1 MENHNLNYEEKLI
14 DYLINKNLLVRQEIK
29 IAKKIINSFQKQKSL
44 SCGLNYD
51 KIFVDG
57 GKQDPNWELIIQANR
72 DWAKYQAIFGAYVID
87 LMEKYLCTERTTR
100 DIKKELGKNFFP
112 IVNEIVMAIEKLT
125 RKKSNDWEL
134 MLLEINKS
142 VRKYGFRKTAK
153 KLNINFRT
161 LKNIIDG
168 KKTISVESFEKIMKK
183 ILSFFKID
191 TIQRQ

>member
-29 IAKKIINSFQKQKSL
+29 TAKKIINAFQKQKSL
-44 SCGLNYD
+44 SCGLDYD
-51 KIFVDG
+51 KVFVDG

-72 DWAKYQAIFGAYVID
+72 NWTKYQAIFGAYVID
-87 LMEKYLCTERTTR
+87 LMEKYLCTERTTK

-168 KKTISVESFEKIMKK
+168 KKTISVESYEKIMKK
-183 ILSFFKID
+183 ILSFFRID
-191 TIQRQ
+191 TIQR

>member
-29 IAKKIINSFQKQKSL
+29 TAKKIINAFQKQKSL
-44 SCGLNYD
+44 SCGLDYD
-51 KIFVDG
+51 KVFVDG

-72 DWAKYQAIFGAYVID
+72 KWTKYQAIFGAYVID
-87 LMEKYLCTERTTR
+87 LMEKYLCTERTTK

-168 KKTISVESFEKIMKK
+168 KKTISVESYEKIMKK
-183 ILSFFKID
+183 ILSFFRID
-191 TIQRQ
+191 TIQR

>member
-29 IAKKIINSFQKQKSL
+29 TAKKIINAFQKQKSL
-44 SCGLNYD
+44 SCGLDYD
-51 KIFVDG
+51 KVFVDG
-57 GKQDPNWELIIQANR
+57 GKKQDPNWELIIQANR
-72 DWAKYQAIFGAYVID
+72 NWTKYQAIFGAYVIE
-87 LMEKYLCTERTTR
+87 LMEKYLCTERTTK

-142 VRKYGFRKTAK
+142 VRKYGFMR
-153 KLNINFRT
+153 
-161 LKNIIDG
+161 G
-168 KKTISVESFEKIMKK
+168 SVTG
-183 ILSFFKID
+183 ILHAGGNN
-191 TIQRQ
+191 R

>member
-1 MENHNLNYEEKLI
+1 MENHNSNYEEKLI

-29 IAKKIINSFQKQKSL
+29 TAKKIINAFQKQKSL
-44 SCGLNYD
+44 SCGLDYD
-51 KIFVDG
+51 KVFVDG

-72 DWAKYQAIFGAYVID
+72 NWTKYQAIFGAYVID
-87 LMEKYLCTERTTR
+87 LMEKYLCTERTTK

-168 KKTISVESFEKIMKK
+168 KKTISVESYEKIMKK
-183 ILSFFKID
+183 ILSFFRID
-191 TIQRQ
+191 TIQR

>member
-29 IAKKIINSFQKQKSL
+29 TAKKIINAFQKQKSL
-44 SCGLNYD
+44 SCGLDYD
-51 KIFVDG
+51 KVFVDG

-72 DWAKYQAIFGAYVID
+72 NWIKYQAIFGAYVID
-87 LMEKYLCTERTTR
+87 LMEKYLCTERTTK

-168 KKTISVESFEKIMKK
+168 KKTISVESYEKIMKK
-183 ILSFFKID
+183 ILSFFRID
-191 TIQRQ
+191 TIQR

>member
-29 IAKKIINSFQKQKSL
+29 TAKKIINAFQKQKSL
-44 SCGLNYD
+44 SCGLDYD
-51 KIFVDG
+51 KVFVDG

-72 DWAKYQAIFGAYVID
+72 NWTKYQAIFGSYVID
-87 LMEKYLCTERTTR
+87 LMEKYLCTERTTK

-168 KKTISVESFEKIMKK
+168 KKTISVESYEKIMKK
-183 ILSFFKID
+183 ILSFFRID
-191 TIQRQ
+191 TIQR